1 MAIKYFTHFMFQFRV
16 ETILEK
22 HDGKMWMNKELTGK
36 KFHRFGDTC
45 FQIHLYSQS
54 ENVLSQ
60 PNPKQ
65 TKTKERE
72 EKLFYL
78 HKENEQMTN
87 ASLSPKQKHKTP
99 RKKMAAKFF
108 TQ

>member
-1 MAIKYFTHFMFQFRV
+1 MSQFRV

-78 HKENEQMTN
+78 HKENEQMLPFLPSRNTN
-87 ASLSPKQKHKTP
+87 TQ
-99 RKKMAAKFF
+99 KKMAAKFF